1 MEKEKKKRGHD
12 SKHTATSVKCGGG
25 NITSVY

>member
-1 MEKEKKKRGHD
+1 MEKGKKRGHD
-12 SKHTATSVKCGGG
+12 SKHTVISVKCGGG